1 MNTNQ
6 KIKML
11 LLISLLINTGCM
23 NDKNLGYGHF
33 KNDVKNN
40 QIQLVVKWIKLL
52 FQKLNMNF

>member
-1 MNTNQ
+1 MIINQ

-33 KNDVKNN
+33 KTGVKNN
-40 QIQLVVKWIKLL
+40 QIQIVAK
-52 FQKLNMNF
+52 

>member
-1 MNTNQ
+1 MSTNQ

-33 KNDVKNN
+33 KNNVKNN
-40 QIQLVVKWIKLL
+40 QIQLVVK
-52 FQKLNMNF
+52 

>member
-33 KNDVKNN
+33 KNDVKMPLPATD
-40 QIQLVVKWIKLL
+40 ISD
-52 FQKLNMNF
+52 